1 MIVFLNRR
9 MVMGLNFRKSIK
21 LLPGVKLNLSKGGV
35 SLSGG
40 VKGLRASINTK
51 GQVTGTAGIPGTG
64 VYYTKKK
71 TLPIG
76 KNKKDKEKA
85 KNTNTG
91 MPGASTAPGS

>member
-1 MIVFLNRR
+1 
-9 MVMGLNFRKSIK
+9 MGLNFRKSIK

-71 TLPIG
+71 NAAAPSGTH
-76 KNKKDKEKA
+76 A
-85 KNTNTG
+85 
-91 MPGASTAPGS
+91 ASNSSMAE